1 MIKKRMF
8 QKIVKGHITAALLAL
23 ALLFNSIS
31 ALACS
36 AAPVQMVSESEA
48 EYDTVGDPELIAMLT
63 ARGRAIRM
71 RRFDD
76 RGFALTGIVRLL
88 QSDPRWANVLMQS
101 EGLSIGEYG
110 CALTS
115 FTIVSNWL
123 SNRSQTPAEVNTIL
137 GNDAC
142 DMNWEGAANKFG
154 YRLILNKIFSS
165 SSLADAK
172 DLVMGSIDYYQKPV
186 IVGMKNN
193 ASGEKHFVVAYGY
206 NENMDIIICDPAD
219 YNPTRTTL
227 STYTDDG
234 FHITKV
240 LMYSR

>member
-1 MIKKRMF
+1 M
-8 QKIVKGHITAALLAL
+8 VKSHITAALLAM

-31 ALACS
+31 ALAC
-36 AAPVQMVSESEA
+36 AADTAQTTSESDA

-88 QSDPRWANVLMQS
+88 QSDPRWANVVMQS
-101 EGLSIGEYG
+101 EGLPIGTHG

-123 SNRSQTPAEVNTIL
+123 SNRSQTPVDVNTIL

-142 DMNWEGAANKFG
+142 GMKWYNAASKFG
-154 YRLILNKIFSS
+154 YRVILYKEFSS

-186 IVGMKNN
+186 IVGMAT
-193 ASGEKHFVVAYGY
+193 ASGDSHYVVAYGY
-206 NENMDIIICDPAD
+206 NENMDIIICDPAEHS
-219 YNPTRTTL
+219 PTRTTL
-227 STYTDDG
+227 SQYTNLNYY
-234 FHITKV
+234 ITQV
-240 LMYSR
+240 IMYSR

>member
-1 MIKKRMF
+1 MIKKRIL
-8 QKIVKGHITAALLAL
+8 QKIVKGHITAALLAM
-23 ALLFNSIS
+23 AVLFNSIS

-36 AAPVQMVSESEA
+36 AAPVQMASESEA

-88 QSDPRWANVLMQS
+88 QSDPRWANVVMQS
-101 EGLSIGEYG
+101 RGLTIGKAG
-110 CALTS
+110 CTLTS

-137 GNDAC
+137 GDDAC
-142 DMNWEGAANKFG
+142 YMNWTGAASKFG
-154 YRLILNKIFSS
+154 YRLTLFKEFSS

-186 IVGMKNN
+186 IVGM
-193 ASGEKHFVVAYGY
+193 ATDSGESHYVVAYGY

-219 YNPTRTTL
+219 CSPTRTTF
-227 STYTDDG
+227 SQYTNL
-234 FHITKV
+234 HYYITQV
-240 LMYSR
+240 IMYSR